1 MVTIPPGVQEGRC
14 LRLKGL
20 RKQGNGGEGGRSFP
34 RHPPNRLASHA

>member
-20 RKQGNGGEGGRSFP
+20 GKQGNGGEGGRSFP